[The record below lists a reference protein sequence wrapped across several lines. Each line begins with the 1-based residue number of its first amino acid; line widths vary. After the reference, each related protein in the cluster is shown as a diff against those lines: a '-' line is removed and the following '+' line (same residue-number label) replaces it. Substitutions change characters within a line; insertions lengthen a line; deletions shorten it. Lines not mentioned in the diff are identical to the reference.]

1 MKSVLSLLAL
11 AGVAVMSGCA
21 SSPSVPAGMQA
32 GKFVSYECEG
42 GKRLQARLAADGST
56 VRIRHEGGYE
66 LDRNGNG
73 VYEGEGWRLETQ
85 GKVELHH
92 HGKPVAR
99 ACRAV

>member
-56 VRIRHEGGYE
+56 VEVQLVPDGSAA
-66 LDRNGNG
+66 L
-73 VYEGEGWRLETQ
+73 T
-85 GKVELHH
+85 K
-92 HGKPVAR
+92 
-99 ACRAV
+99 ACDLPTE